1 MPTCFVIQPFDTKF
15 DKRYEDIYKRALKQ
29 AGLKAYRV
37 DQDPSTERLIDRIEE
52 QIRNATICLADI
64 TTNNPNVWYEL
75 GYAFAVGRLV
85 ILVCST
91 ERRGKLPFDIHHRAV
106 IRYAPHSESD
116 FSRLRDE
123 ISKRAN
129 AFLKKVREQPDIET
143 QQVAPTQ
150 DLTPEEVSILRIA
163 ALKTTMPGTSV
174 RARFVRE
181 IAFRQGLNG
190 LTYGVAI
197 QSLKRKG
204 LVELYHGADE
214 SGEYDETITVTDSA
228 WTWLEGR
235 EKEDTVQLTEDDI
248 PF

>member
-15 DKRYEDIYKRALKQ
+15 DKRYDDIYKRALKQ
-29 AGLKAYRV
+29 AGLEAYRV

-116 FSRLRDE
+116 FSKLRDE

-129 AFLKKVREQPDIET
+129 AFLEKIPEQPVIEAK
-143 QQVAPTQ
+143 QVVPTR
-150 DLTPEEVSILRIA
+150 DLTLA
-163 ALKTTMPGTSV
+163 GGFGTSHCGRRDNYARYFGNCLV
-174 RARFVRE
+174 RA
-181 IAFRQGLNG
+181 
-190 LTYGVAI
+190 
-197 QSLKRKG
+197 S
-204 LVELYHGADE
+204 E
-214 SGEYDETITVTDSA
+214 SYS
-228 WTWLEGR
+228 
-235 EKEDTVQLTEDDI
+235 
-248 PF
+248 

>member
-15 DKRYEDIYKRALKQ
+15 DKRYDDIYKRALKQ
-29 AGLKAYRV
+29 AGLEAYRV

-116 FSRLRDE
+116 FSKLRDE

-129 AFLKKVREQPDIET
+129 AFLKKIPEQPVIEAK
-143 QQVAPTQ
+143 QVVPTR
-150 DLTPEEVSILRIA
+150 DLTLAEASVLRIA
-163 ALKTTMPGTSV
+163 AGETTMPGTSV
-174 RARFVRE
+174 TAWSVRQKAIRRGQDE
-181 IAFRQGLNG
+181 LR
-190 LTYGVAI
+190 YGVAI

-204 LVELYHGADE
+204 LVELYHGRDE
-214 SGEYDETITVTDSA
+214 NGEYEETVTVTDSG
-228 WTWLEGR
+228 WTWLEGKAR
-235 EKEDTVQLTEDDI
+235 EDDA
-248 PF
+248 